1 MLALP
6 RPLPNAPRLRIAIY
20 PENGDA
26 PDPAPIPTTFSNRPR
41 IRNPVTNVAKS
52 NNATAKNPYFG
63 IPAARNESKTITDPM
78 TVVMMTDCSNAPISS
93 SSHFTPICR
102 GRPGIIQNSR
112 KMTPA
117 NASSR
122 NPTIAISPYST
133 SASSTSTN
141 GRVTIR
147 MNSNAPSRPK
157 DCPRIQSHCALTS
170 FGQYAPF
177 VSSVLPPFFPD
188 IQSFRFCQRWSLV
201 R

>member
-1 MLALP
+1 
-6 RPLPNAPRLRIAIY
+6 
-20 PENGDA
+20 
-26 PDPAPIPTTFSNRPR
+26 
-41 IRNPVTNVAKS
+41 VTNVARS
-52 NNATAKNPYFG
+52 SNATAKNPYFG
-63 IPAARNESKTITDPM
+63 IPAARKESNTITDPM

-112 KMTPA
+112 KMIPDS
-117 NASSR
+117 ASSR

-133 SASSTSTN
+133 NASSTSTN
-141 GRVTIR
+141 GSVTIR

-157 DCPRIQSHCALTS
+157 DCPRIQSHCALSS

-177 VSSVLPPFFPD
+177 FSLVLPPLSPF
-188 IQSFRFCQRWSLV
+188 IQWFRSFQRWSLV